1 MTRKI
6 WTALAVTA
14 LFGGIASA
22 QDAKSVLQSATK
34 AMGDVNSIQFSG
46 TGHLSQLG
54 QAFAPGTAWPE
65 TNLTSYTKTID
76 YTSKSAKEELTRVE
90 PNPPVKGGGRP
101 FGGEDKQVNFV
112 SGPYAWD
119 QPGSNPVPQVAA
131 KDERQLQIW
140 LTPHGF
146 LKAAGE
152 NNASAMKGPG
162 GTTVAFTSG
171 KFKVNGTIDG
181 QNMVLKTTT
190 WLPNPVL
197 GDMLVETTYS
207 GYEDYNGVKFPT
219 TIVQKQGGF
228 STFDLKVTA
237 VKANTGL
244 NVSVPDAVKTAT
256 MPPVKVVS
264 QKIAEGT
271 WFIAGG
277 SHNSVLLEYPSY
289 LVMIEAP
296 LSEARSLAV
305 IEEAKKLA
313 PNKPIKYLINTHN
326 HFDHAGGVRTYVAEG
341 ATVITNEMNIAFYE
355 KAWSAPR
362 MLAPDMLSKDP
373 KKPEFVPVKEKYVL
387 NDGGRTLEIYHV
399 DGDTHNVGILMIY
412 LPKEKILVEAD
423 DFTPDAPGVP
433 APSGA
438 RPHIFITNL
447 YKDIQKLKLD
457 PTTVAPLH
465 GVVVPFAEVKK
476 EAGVA

>member
-14 LFGGIASA
+14 LLGGIASA

-131 KDERQLQIW
+131 TDERQLQIW

-152 NNASAMKGPG
+152 NNASAIKGPG
-162 GTTVAFTSG
+162 GTTVSFTSG

-277 SHNSVLLEYPSY
+277 SHNSVLLEYPTY

-326 HFDHAGGVRTYVAEG
+326 HFDHAGECG
-341 ATVITNEMNIAFYE
+341 
-355 KAWSAPR
+355 R
-362 MLAPDMLSKDP
+362 M
-373 KKPEFVPVKEKYVL
+373 
-387 NDGGRTLEIYHV
+387 
-399 DGDTHNVGILMIY
+399 
-412 LPKEKILVEAD
+412 
-423 DFTPDAPGVP
+423 
-433 APSGA
+433 
-438 RPHIFITNL
+438 
-447 YKDIQKLKLD
+447 
-457 PTTVAPLH
+457 
-465 GVVVPFAEVKK
+465 
-476 EAGVA
+476 